1 MKINEIFFSIQG
13 EGKQMGLPTI
23 FIRAT
28 GCNLRCS
35 YCDTKYAFYE
45 GKEMMI
51 EEIIGEVKKYPCTR
65 ICLTGGEPLLQDESV
80 DLANELLD
88 SGYEILVETNGSIDI
103 SNFLKKIKEENRKKL
118 LISLDIKCPSSGMHK
133 KMFFENIHHL
143 SPKDQLKFVIGE
155 REDYDYA
162 KDIVE
167 KYEPECEVIFQPY
180 RNAHKIAEWIL
191 KEGLRVRI
199 GIQLQKI
206 LWGDK
211 RGV

>member
-13 EGKQMGLPTI
+13 EGKQMGLSTI

-45 GKEMMI
+45 GKEMTI
-51 EEIIGEVKKYPCTR
+51 EEIIGEVKKYPCKR

-80 DLANELLD
+80 DLANELLN

-103 SNFLKKIKEENRKKL
+103 SNFLKKIENRKKS

-143 SPKDQLKFVIGE
+143 SPKDQLKFVIGK

-191 KEGLRVRI
+191 KEGLKVRM